1 MDYGNMLNESF
12 NYAKEGVIEKT
23 NRWLMLAIATLI
35 LCIPLTGYIMQIY
48 RGAKPAPEVDNWGK
62 LFIDGIMLFIVSII
76 YSIPLFILQFLVA
89 GTFVASAM
97 TGNINAAMAGAGIVF
112 LIVYLIVAII
122 IGLILPFALIR
133 FARSGNFGEAFNF
146 NAILAQIGKIGLVDY
161 IIALIIVAIV
171 IGIPVAIIYFI
182 LLMLIFALSIIG
194 LLIAAIVFLII
205 IPPIAVFE
213 ARYLTQIYDSV
224 AA

>member
-1 MDYGNMLNESF
+1 MDYGNMLSESF
-12 NYAKEGVIEKT
+12 NYAKEGVIEKR

-62 LFIDGIMLFIVSII
+62 LFVDGIMLFIISII

-89 GTFVASAM
+89 GTFMASAM
-97 TGNINAAMAGAGIVF
+97 TGDINAAMAGVGIVF
-112 LIVYLIVAII
+112 LIVYVIVAII

-133 FARSGNFGEAFNF
+133 FARNGTFGEAFNF
-146 NAILAQIGKIGLVDY
+146 NAILAQIGKIGWVNY

-182 LLMLIFALSIIG
+182 LLMLIFALSMIG

-213 ARYLTQIYDSV
+213 ASYLTQIYDSV
-224 AA
+224 TA